1 MRTQVRKWGNS
12 LAVRIP
18 SELAQESGVAEGS
31 EVYLVAR
38 HGRIVVTPAHPR
50 VRLPELLRAITED
63 NLPEE
68 SWPDGWD
75 DPPRG
80 REAW

>member
-1 MRTQVRKWGNS
+1 MRTRVRKWGNS

-18 SELAQESGVAEGS
+18 SDLAQESGVAEGS

-38 HGRIVVTPAHPR
+38 QGRLVVTPARPR
-50 VRLPELLRAITED
+50 IHLSDLIRAVTAS
-63 NLPEE
+63 NLPDE
-68 SWPDGWD
+68 SWD

>member
-18 SELAQESGVAEGS
+18 GDLARESGVAEGS

-38 HGRIVVTPAHPR
+38 HGRIVVTPAKPK
-50 VRLPELLRAITED
+50 VRLPELLRAINED
-63 NLPEE
+63 NLPQET
-68 SWPDGWD
+68 WD
-75 DPPRG
+75 DPARG